1 MMAKKIKSYK
11 DADVWYTR
19 DKQGVEK
26 WTVITPDGVEDYDN
40 ELAAL
45 EAANPKVKENLNLV
59 SIDDQVMLSPPLGLW
74 SMTNSKDP
82 QS

>member
-26 WTVITPDGVEDYDN
+26 WTVITPDSVEDYDN

-45 EAANPKVKENLNLV
+45 EAASPKQPDYNVV
-59 SIDDQVMLSPPLGLW
+59 SIDDQVMLSPCKGVW
-74 SMTNSKDP
+74 GDD
-82 QS
+82 QQD

>member
-11 DADVWYTR
+11 DVDVWYTR

>member
-1 MMAKKIKSYK
+1 MAKKIKSYK

-26 WTVITPDGVEDYDN
+26 WTVITPDSVEDYDN

>member
-19 DKQGVEK
+19 NKQGVEK

-82 QS
+82 HS

>member
-1 MMAKKIKSYK
+1 MAKKIKSYK

-19 DKQGVEK
+19 NKQGVEK

>member
-26 WTVITPDGVEDYDN
+26 WTVITPDSVEDYDN

-45 EAANPKVKENLNLV
+45 EAATPKVKENLNLV
-59 SIDDQVMLSPPLGLW
+59 SIDDQVMLSPRKGVW
-74 SMTNSKDP
+74 GDD
-82 QS
+82 QQE

>member
-1 MMAKKIKSYK
+1 MAKKIKSYK